1 MKTRTAVATI
11 ILCCY
16 FKMRTKLFNYRSSH
30 LIALVFRCLLDDYFE
45 FNCVRIQYDISN
57 LFKPGTVYK
66 SRYTFNFAFLFVKL
80 KYWLDNVLRPFHET
94 YTVYY
99 QPTCLVVWSLLKSGS
114 NVTMNNLLFP
124 FIYRNWICFYFFTAQ
139 AVVNQLNTSLYYS
152 VIKFLQFTNI
162 VTFYLYYHFA
172 HIFLTLKIIVIAHTT
187 I

>member
-1 MKTRTAVATI
+1 MSFEFSILVWWSSNNKCYTLLFSFSFQVGSPVFYEKDCWWKLEQLLQQSF
-11 ILCCY
+11 LCCY
-16 FKMRTKLFNYRSSH
+16 FKRRTKLFNYRSSH

-57 LFKPGTVYK
+57 LFKPGMVYK
-66 SRYTFNFAFLFVKL
+66 SRYTFSFAFLFVNL

-124 FIYRNWICFYFFTAQ
+124 FIYRNWICFYLFTAQ
-139 AVVNQLNTSLYYS
+139 AVVNQ
-152 VIKFLQFTNI
+152 
-162 VTFYLYYHFA
+162 
-172 HIFLTLKIIVIAHTT
+172 
-187 I
+187 